1 MSGIVSI
8 LRPIPAADAPAR
20 VVLCPE
26 MVANVG
32 VSALRYFA
40 ERWPDRKRRA
50 VAECA
55 EGRTVAEVAANAG
68 AAPAEVE
75 RWCAAPDFTAA
86 VRRYRFGWSSRRLAA
101 LALLVRDGP
110 PWLTLDTVAATVG
123 VSRRTLYRWRC
134 APPFAAAVEAVHLA
148 RAQRWEAARQA
159 EADRQHAEAL
169 ARMLRRV
176 RRGGR

>member
-1 MSGIVSI
+1 
-8 LRPIPAADAPAR
+8 
-20 VVLCPE
+20 

-32 VSALRYFA
+32 ISAPRYFA
-40 ERWPDRKRRA
+40 QRWPDRKRRA
-50 VAECA
+50 VAEYA
-55 EGRTVAEVAANAG
+55 AGRTVAEVAATVG
-68 AAPAEVE
+68 VAPAEVE

-101 LALLVRDGP
+101 LALLERDGP

-148 RAQRWEAARQA
+148 RARWEAARQA

>member
-1 MSGIVSI
+1 MFGIVSI

-40 ERWPDRKRRA
+40 ERWPDRKRR
-50 VAECA
+50 
-55 EGRTVAEVAANAG
+55 TVAEVAAKAG